1 MIGIDTN
8 VLLRLLLDDDAMQA
22 RRIDAL
28 LAAHGTQAGA
38 VHVADVVL
46 AETLWTLVSLY
57 QQPKPALIEALRSL
71 LNEPVFSFEDPAA
84 VTTAVAAF
92 EHASCG
98 FSDCLI
104 AAKNRAMGCEFTASF
119 DKRMRRL
126 EGVRVL

>member
-8 VLLRLLLDDDAMQA
+8 VLLRLLLDDDAAQS

-38 VHVADVVL
+38 VHVADAVL
-46 AETLWTLVSLY
+46 AETLWTLVSVY
-57 QQPKPALIEALRSL
+57 QQPKPALVEALTSL
-71 LNEPVFSFEDPAA
+71 LHEPVFGFEDRAA
-84 VTTAVAAF
+84 VATALAAF
-92 EHASCG
+92 EHATCG

-104 AAKNRAMGCEFTASF
+104 AAKNSAWGCEFTASF

-126 EGVRVL
+126 QGVRVL